1 MTPLGLG
8 TAPLGGLFDDVTA
21 EAARATI
28 DSAWELG
35 VRFFDTAP
43 LYGSGLA
50 EERLGQA
57 LADRPRH
64 EYTVSTKVGRVL
76 RPGSP
81 ERNFHGA
88 HGLEPVF
95 DYSPDGV
102 RRSLGDSLER
112 LQLDALDI

>member
-8 TAPLGGLFDDVTA
+8 TAPLGGLFEDVTA

-50 EERLGQA
+50 EERLGGALGAPPRRGDA
-57 LADRPRH
+57 LAARPRG
-64 EYTVSTKVGRVL
+64 EVTVSTKVGRVL
-76 RPGSP
+76 VPGA
-81 ERNFHGA
+81 R
-88 HGLEPVF
+88 GLEPVF
-95 DYSPDGV
+95 DYTPDGIHA
-102 RRSLGDSLER
+102 SLASSLE
-112 LQLDALDI
+112 